1 MGLGNPLDVVVHH
14 LLIGGMAGLGHLDGF
29 PMVSA
34 LVCMVT
40 HWTRPTTTD
49 IGSLVDYGHQ
59 FMGRL
64 NIMDSRSR
72 TRALGS
78 QYFYGSIYLVGMGYE
93 GQIGSRFTFVH
104 KGVLVI
110 MQGCIGISGFFPS
123 SIAKDRPIRYIKP
136 PQRYAKASLVAYAL
150 NMAEV
155 AKNKEEIRKVKVQ
168 LSKEFEM
175 KELGATKK
183 ILGMEIL
190 RDRKVASAVNKYI
203 ENPSKKHWKAVQW
216 IFRYLHGSNDVC
228 LHFGRTRDGVVS
240 LKATLYTTVALS
252 TTVAE

>member
-1 MGLGNPLDVVVHH
+1 MGLGNPLEVVVHH
-14 LLIGGMAGLGHLDGF
+14 LLIGGMAGLSHLDGF

-123 SIAKDRPIRYIKP
+123 SIAKDRPIRDIKP

-175 KELGATKK
+175 K
-183 ILGMEIL
+183 
-190 RDRKVASAVNKYI
+190 DAVNKYI